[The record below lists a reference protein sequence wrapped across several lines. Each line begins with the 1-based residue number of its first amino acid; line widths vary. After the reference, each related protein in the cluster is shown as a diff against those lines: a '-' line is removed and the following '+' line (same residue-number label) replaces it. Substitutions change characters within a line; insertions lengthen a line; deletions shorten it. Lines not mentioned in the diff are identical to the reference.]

1 MSKSGTDVSVLGN
14 HYRIR
19 GEDPEYIK
27 KIETYLNNKFDE
39 INSKFDIIEQNK
51 LFVLATFSLV
61 DELFKV
67 QNELQIMKEK
77 LEKGNALIEKIITEK
92 S

>member
-1 MSKSGTDVSVLGN
+1 MSKSGTDVSILGN

-27 KIETYLNNKFDE
+27 EIEAYLNNKFDE

-51 LFVLATFSLV
+51 LFVLVSFSLV
-61 DELFKV
+61 DEIFKI
-67 QNELQIMKEK
+67 QNEFKLMKEK